1 MEVAMPRESSGN
13 IPGPPHLDFETWKEL
28 VRTIGGRFNPEG
40 IEPTAFT
47 GRLRPIS
54 VGGLTAAVVASNAH
68 RVERTQRDVRLDGAN
83 HYFAMFHVTGQ
94 SAMTHNEEAVRFDAG
109 DVVLVDAARPV
120 TFFNSNASL
129 SWKSVA
135 LLLPRQSLVSH
146 LGFEPRGGLCR
157 HSGTV
162 AGRLLLDLILNSGD
176 AEGSSSPADSYM
188 RLAVYDLV
196 GALFAPDDSAPS
208 RHADKLFMRVRG
220 VIKDGFADPDFGPCE
235 AAARAGI
242 SLRYLQKLFTQRG
255 STCHEFIYSF
265 RLEHAARLL
274 QRRASLR
281 ASLGASL
288 ALGEIAYACGFRD
301 YRHFARKF
309 RHRFGH
315 APGACS
321 AEESRAREGTVN
333 YSGQESLS

>member
-1 MEVAMPRESSGN
+1 MLRESSGN
-13 IPGPPHLDFETWKEL
+13 ILGPPHLDFETWKEL

-47 GRLRPIS
+47 GSVRPIS
-54 VGGLTAAVVASNAH
+54 VCGLTAAVVGSNAH
-68 RVERTQRDVRLDGAN
+68 RVERTLRDVRLDGAN
-83 HYFAMFHVTGQ
+83 HYFALFHVAGR
-94 SAMTHNEEAVRFDAG
+94 SAMTHNDEAVRFDVG
-109 DVVLVDAARPV
+109 DVVLVDAALPV
-120 TFFNSNASL
+120 TFFNSNASE

-146 LGFEPRGGLCR
+146 LGFEPPGGRYR
-157 HSGTV
+157 HSGTT
-162 AGRLLLDLILNSGD
+162 AGRLLLELILNS
-176 AEGSSSPADSYM
+176 ANAAGSMPSPADSYM

-208 RHADKLFMRVRG
+208 RHADKLFMRVRS

-255 STCHEFIYSF
+255 STCKEFIYSF
-265 RLEHAARLL
+265 RLDHAARLL
-274 QRRASLR
+274 QRRASL
-281 ASLGASL
+281 GASQ

-301 YRHFARKF
+301 YRHFARKY

-321 AEESRAREGTVN
+321 AEDCRARESTVN
-333 YSGQESLS
+333 YSGGEHLS

>member
-13 IPGPPHLDFETWKEL
+13 IPAPPHLDFETWREL
-28 VRTIGGRFNPEG
+28 VGTIGGRFNPEG
-40 IEPTAFT
+40 IEPTAFV
-47 GRLRPIS
+47 GSVRPIS
-54 VGGLTAAVVASNAH
+54 ACGLTAAVVGSNAH
-68 RVERTQRDVRLDGAN
+68 RVERTHRDVRLDGAN
-83 HYFAMFHVTGQ
+83 HYFALFHVAGR
-94 SAMTHNEEAVRFDAG
+94 SAMTHNEEAVRFDVG

-120 TFFNSNASL
+120 TFFNSNASE

-146 LGFEPRGGLCR
+146 LGFEPRGGLYR
-157 HSGTV
+157 HSGTT
-162 AGRLLLDLILNSGD
+162 AGRLLLDLILNSADG
-176 AEGSSSPADSYM
+176 GSMASPADSYM

-196 GALFAPDDSAPS
+196 GALFAPDDSVPS

-255 STCHEFIYSF
+255 STCNEFIYSF
-265 RLEHAARLL
+265 RLDHAAHLL
-274 QRRASLR
+274 QRRAT
-281 ASLGASL
+281 LGASQ

-301 YRHFARKF
+301 YRHFARKY

-321 AEESRAREGTVN
+321 AEASRAREGTVN
-333 YSGQESLS
+333 YSGQERLS

>member
-28 VRTIGGRFNPEG
+28 IRTTGGRFNPEG
-40 IEPTAFT
+40 IEPKAFT
-47 GRLRPIS
+47 GWVRPIS
-54 VGGLTAAVVASNAH
+54 VCGLTAAEVGSNAH
-68 RVERTQRDVRLDGAN
+68 RVERTHRDVRLDGAN
-83 HYFAMFHVTGQ
+83 HYVAIFHVAGR
-94 SAMTHNEEAVRFDAG
+94 SAMTHNEEAVRFDVG
-109 DVVLVDAARPV
+109 DVVLVDAARPA
-120 TFFNSNASL
+120 TFFNSNASE

-135 LLLPRQSLVSH
+135 LLLPRQSLVAH

-157 HSGTV
+157 DSGTT
-162 AGRLLLDLILNSGD
+162 AGRLLLDLILNSVD
-176 AEGSSSPADSYM
+176 DERSMPSSADSYM
-188 RLAVYDLV
+188 RLAIYDLV

-220 VIKDGFADPDFGPCE
+220 VIKDGFADPDFGPCQ

-242 SLRYLQKLFTQRG
+242 PLRYLQKLFTQRG
-255 STCHEFIYSF
+255 STCNEFIYSF
-265 RLEHAARLL
+265 RLDHAARLL
-274 QRRASLR
+274 QRRAT
-281 ASLGASL
+281 LGANQ

-321 AEESRAREGTVN
+321 AEDSRAGEATVN
-333 YSGQESLS
+333 YSGQEGLS

>member
-1 MEVAMPRESSGN
+1 MPRESGGN

-28 VRTIGGRFNPEG
+28 IRTIGGRFNPEG
-40 IEPTAFT
+40 IEPKAFT
-47 GRLRPIS
+47 GSVRPIS
-54 VGGLTAAVVASNAH
+54 VCGLTAAEVGSNAH
-68 RVERTQRDVRLDGAN
+68 RVERTHRDVRLDGAN
-83 HYFAMFHVTGQ
+83 HYVAIFHVAGR
-94 SAMTHNEEAVRFDAG
+94 SAMTHNEEAVRFDVG
-109 DVVLVDAARPV
+109 DVVLLDAARPA
-120 TFFNSNASL
+120 TFFNSNASE

-146 LGFEPRGGLCR
+146 LGFEPRGGLYR
-157 HSGTV
+157 HSGTA
-162 AGRLLLDLILNSGD
+162 AGCLLLDLILNSVD
-176 AEGSSSPADSYM
+176 REGSMPSPANSYM

-196 GALFAPDDSAPS
+196 GALFAPDDSTPS

-255 STCHEFIYSF
+255 STCNEFIYSF
-265 RLEHAARLL
+265 RLDHAARLL
-274 QRRASLR
+274 QRRAT
-281 ASLGASL
+281 LGASQ

-301 YRHFARKF
+301 YRHFAKKF

-321 AEESRAREGTVN
+321 AEIHVEPDNQTKHSGITV
-333 YSGQESLS
+333 L

>member
-1 MEVAMPRESSGN
+1 MLRESSGN
-13 IPGPPHLDFETWKEL
+13 ILGPPHLDFETWKEL

-47 GRLRPIS
+47 GSVRPIS
-54 VGGLTAAVVASNAH
+54 VCGLTAAVVGSNAH
-68 RVERTQRDVRLDGAN
+68 RVERTLRDVRLDGAN
-83 HYFAMFHVTGQ
+83 HYFALFHVAGR
-94 SAMTHNEEAVRFDAG
+94 SAMTHNDEAVRFDVG

-120 TFFNSNASL
+120 TFFNSNASK

-146 LGFEPRGGLCR
+146 LGFEPPGGRYR
-157 HSGTV
+157 HSGTT
-162 AGRLLLDLILNSGD
+162 AGRLLLDLILNS
-176 AEGSSSPADSYM
+176 ANAAGSMPSPANSYM

-208 RHADKLFMRVRG
+208 RHADKLFMRVRS

-255 STCHEFIYSF
+255 STCKEFIYSF
-265 RLEHAARLL
+265 RLDHAARLL
-274 QRRASLR
+274 QRRASL
-281 ASLGASL
+281 GASQ

-301 YRHFARKF
+301 YRHFARKY

-315 APGACS
+315 APGARA
-321 AEESRAREGTVN
+321 AEDRRARESTVN
-333 YSGQESLS
+333 YSGGEHLS